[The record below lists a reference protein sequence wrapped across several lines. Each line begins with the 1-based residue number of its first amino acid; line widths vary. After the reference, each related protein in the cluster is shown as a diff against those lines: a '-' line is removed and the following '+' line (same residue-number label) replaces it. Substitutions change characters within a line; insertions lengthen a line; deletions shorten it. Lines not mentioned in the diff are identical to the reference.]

1 MFETIAALS
10 TIAFVVILV
19 VLLYKDRVSRNEE
32 SSQHP
37 SLPTQASHAIMR

>member
-10 TIAFVVILV
+10 TIAFVVIFV
-19 VLLYKDRVSRNEE
+19 VLFYKDRVSRNEE

-37 SLPTQASHAIMR
+37 TR